1 MVAVFALD
9 IVACLLVC
17 GRWRGY
23 FVGGYLRRSVRFLR
37 AKISRFYCAPS
48 ISVCDA
54 RGKPPRHRLIIFSS
68 SSGKGGLLNH
78 GDEKHGSKVTT
89 RGFCINHSSDR
100 SGLFLEPTTYAIIDC
115 SANCSFH
122 VGNEH

>member
-48 ISVCDA
+48 IFISVCDEGTE
-54 RGKPPRHRLIIFSS
+54 RRLVIVSLFFRHR
-68 SSGKGGLLNH
+68 
-78 GDEKHGSKVTT
+78 
-89 RGFCINHSSDR
+89 R
-100 SGLFLEPTTYAIIDC
+100 
-115 SANCSFH
+115 
-122 VGNEH
+122 